1 MLGTVTEFEFDEK
14 SGDIKAVKIDSGV
27 VIQGYSILSLSNGLL
42 FVQYDPSGETSIGSS
57 AAAAL
62 EKEQKDYM
70 IGRVVKNDVRDENGN
85 IVIAK
90 GTMVN
95 ASVIE
100 RAQEAGVTVELML
113 ELE

>member
-1 MLGTVTEFEFDEK
+1 
-14 SGDIKAVKIDSGV
+14 
-27 VIQGYSILSLSNGLL
+27 
-42 FVQYDPSGETSIGSS
+42 
-57 AAAAL
+57 
-62 EKEQKDYM
+62 
-70 IGRVVKNDVRDENGN
+70 VKNDVKDESGN